1 MTTVSIVVP
10 TCRRADTLRGTLDAL
25 FAIDYPQEALEL
37 IVVDDGMDAAT
48 ADLVESLRGGPV
60 QTKLLRQAGRGAA
73 TARNAGARIAEGDVL
88 LFCDDDMIV
97 GKDHVELHLATRAA
111 YGEAM
116 IGGTRWYSPASLA
129 ALEATPFGRFRVEL
143 ERRFSTSLAER
154 RLNGSCVETV
164 TLSACDLS
172 IGREAFWQVGGFDE
186 SFPFAGAEDQ
196 DLSTRAARAG
206 FPLIRNYDIKALH
219 ADPRTTLRQFCEREE
234 RGAHTVVALGRKSP
248 EYLGD
253 FRDNG
258 PVASDDRPALVAK
271 KLAKSLLSRPRLL
284 AMLHR
289 LVDWLE
295 RAGLSERALWR
306 AYRVVVGLHIFRGYR
321 QALRSVD
328 AFGVRAS

>member
-1 MTTVSIVVP
+1 M
-10 TCRRADTLRGTLDAL
+10 
-25 FAIDYPQEALEL
+25 
-37 IVVDDGMDAAT
+37 
-48 ADLVESLRGGPV
+48 
-60 QTKLLRQAGRGAA
+60 QTKLLRQAGPAPRPRETLAA
-73 TARNAGARIAEGDVL
+73 ECRRQVL
-88 LFCDDDMIV
+88 WFYDDDMIV

-172 IGREAFWQVGGFDE
+172 IGREALAGWRFDE

-206 FPLIRNYDIKALH
+206 LPLIRNYDIKALH

-234 RGAHTVVALGRKSP
+234 RGAHTVVALGRKSL
-248 EYLGD
+248 EHLGD
-253 FRDNG
+253 FRDNE
-258 PVASDDRPALVAK
+258 PIASDDRPALDAK

-284 AMLHR
+284 AMLHC

-328 AFGVRAS
+328 AFSIRAS